1 MSARSAAH
9 AELGRR
15 IGAARLRLDVT
26 QQEAAGVAGINA
38 ANFAK
43 IERGD
48 GNPSFDTLVRIATAL
63 DLDPGELLTGLHAD
77 DLPEGPATYS
87 VREFRE
93 EKSRRLAYGRGRPAQ
108 RATP

>member
-1 MSARSAAH
+1 MPPRSAAH

-26 QQEAAGVAGINA
+26 QQEAAGVAGLNV

-43 IERGD
+43 IERGV

-63 DLDPGELLTGLHAD
+63 DIDPGSLLEGLRAD
-77 DLPEGPATYS
+77 ALPPGPATYS

-93 EKSRRLAYGRGRPAQ
+93 EKARRTGRR
-108 RATP
+108 

>member
-1 MSARSAAH
+1 MSPRSEAH

-15 IGAARLRLDVT
+15 ISDARLRLDVT

-43 IERGD
+43 IERGL
-48 GNPSFDTLVRIATAL
+48 GNPSFETLVRIATAL
-63 DLDPGELLTGLHAD
+63 DVDPGLLIAGIHAD
-77 DLPEGPATYS
+77 ELPSGKVTYS

-93 EKSRRLAYGRGRPAQ
+93 EKARRVGR
-108 RATP
+108 

>member
-1 MSARSAAH
+1 MSARSDAH

-15 IGAARLRLDVT
+15 ISAARLSLDVT

-43 IERGD
+43 IERGT
-48 GNPSFDTLVRIATAL
+48 GNPSVDTLIRIATAL
-63 DLDPGELLTGLHAD
+63 DVDPGTLIAGLHAD
-77 DLPEGPATYS
+77 ALPSTRATYS

-93 EKSRRLAYGRGRPAQ
+93 EKFRRTGRR
-108 RATP
+108 